1 MAYEISNYSVKVT
14 LVAGADLSAL
24 QYNFVKINSSGQA
37 VACAAATDIPVGVLQ
52 NAPTSGQEA
61 EVLIVGGT
69 KIVAGAA
76 IGEGALVV
84 VPSPIWPFDISQ
96 SYLMITLAAAFAD
109 CGSINEIPALAAA
122 TPPAASPRN
131 PRRSVVNLVCVIF

>member
-14 LVAGADLSAL
+14 LVAGADLSTK
-24 QYNFVKINSSGQA
+24 QYTFVKLDSSGQA
-37 VACAAATDIPVGVLQ
+37 VAASGATDIPVGVLQ

-76 IGEGALVV
+76 IGEGALVGTSSAGKAVALVAGTDTTKYV
-84 VPSPIWPFDISQ
+84 VG
-96 SYLMITLAAAFAD
+96 TLLTESAADGNIVTA
-109 CGSINEIPALAAA
+109 
-122 TPPAASPRN
+122 
-131 PRRSVVNLVCVIF
+131 VVNCANPGRAA